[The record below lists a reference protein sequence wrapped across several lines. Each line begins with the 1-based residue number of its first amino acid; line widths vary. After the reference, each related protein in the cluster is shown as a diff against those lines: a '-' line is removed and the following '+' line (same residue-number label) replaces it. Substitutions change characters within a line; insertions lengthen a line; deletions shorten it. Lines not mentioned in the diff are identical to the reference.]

1 MTVARPARFDVARLR
16 LRNFKSIAKCD
27 LALGPLALLV
37 GPNGS
42 GKSNVLDA
50 LRLTADA
57 LNTSLEH
64 ALRERGGVEQV
75 RRKSSGHPN
84 HFRIDLTV
92 RGPDFGG
99 TYGFEVGATKG
110 DFRVT
115 REDLH
120 LQRTDL
126 GTEDLFVSVRD
137 GEVVRSSPGLGMLP
151 KVVDDRLLLVALSG
165 HELVRPLY
173 DGLSEM
179 QVFSLSP
186 DVMKQPQ
193 TPDVGERLHRSGA
206 NVASV
211 LERLARDDSAAK
223 SRVVDYLRSIVPG
236 IEDIER
242 VPLGSWES
250 FAARQLVQGQ
260 AHPWTFPAGS
270 LSDGTVRSLGVLVA
284 LFAAVGASAS
294 TIGIEEP
301 ETALHPAAVA
311 TLMDAL
317 RDASERRQV
326 LVTSHSPDLLDAAN
340 LRPDELVA
348 VRAHHGTTTVGALD
362 AGGRLAMREH
372 LYGAGEL
379 LRTDQL
385 QPEADA
391 QLQLTW

>member
-1 MTVARPARFDVARLR
+1 MTAPRPPRFDVARLR

-27 LALGPLALLV
+27 LALGPLSLLV

-64 ALRERGGVEQV
+64 ALRERGGVAQV

-92 RGPDFGG
+92 HGSDFGG
-99 TYGFEVGATKG
+99 TYGFEVGATRG

-120 LQRTDL
+120 LQRA
-126 GTEDLFVSVRD
+126 GSRTEDVSVSVRE
-137 GEVVRSSPGLGMLP
+137 GVVVKASPSLGALP
-151 KVVDDRLLLVALSG
+151 RVVDDRLLLVALSG
-165 HELVRPLY
+165 HELVRPLF
-173 DGLSEM
+173 DGLSAM

-186 DVMKQPQ
+186 EVMKQPQ

-211 LERLARDDSAAK
+211 LERLARDDDGAK
-223 SRVVDYLRSIVPG
+223 TRVVEYLRSIVPG
-236 IEDIER
+236 IEDVER
-242 VPLGSWES
+242 VALGSWES
-250 FAARQLVQGQ
+250 FEARQLVQGQ
-260 AHPWTFPAGS
+260 AHSWRFPAGS

-284 LFAAVGASAS
+284 LFAAVGSSAS

-326 LVTSHSPDLLDAAN
+326 LVTSHSPDLLDAAD
-340 LRPDELVA
+340 LREDELIA
-348 VRAHHGTTTVGALD
+348 VRAHRGTTTVGRLD
-362 AGGRLAMREH
+362 AGGRLALREN

-385 QPEADA
+385 QPDADN
-391 QLQLTW
+391 QLLLTW